1 MQTRLRR
8 VLDAFTTGLA
18 WVMMRV
24 FFRDIEVAGLERVP
38 RGVPVVVVANHA
50 NSIVDPMLML
60 AFLGIKPRILAK
72 STLWRHPVIAPFL
85 VVAGAIPVFRPKEAN
100 PARNVETFARCGEAL
115 AEGKAIA
122 LFPEGTSHDK
132 PTLQPLKTGAARM
145 VLQAQDAHEGL
156 QVLVLPVGLIY
167 EAKDRFRSRVVVN
180 VGEAIVPAPAAT
192 GSLSARAAA
201 ARSLTRQ
208 IAEGLGRVVV
218 TWAAWQA
225 GRADAT
231 RRSATSQAGPRS
243 RAGWRAAC
251 ERQPTA
257 VQPTSSSR
265 PCSPFRSSGCSTG
278 SSWAPSSDLVGVS
291 PLPCSRPSPA
301 SLRSACSTAT
311 SRAEPASCDSASNC
325 PSMPIVRSSACEAH
339 AS

>member
-231 RRSATSQAGPRS
+231 RRSATSQAGPLTPL
-243 RAGWRAAC
+243 AHAVALLGAALN
-251 ERQPTA
+251 
-257 VQPTSSSR
+257 
-265 PCSPFRSSGCSTG
+265 
-278 SSWAPSSDLVGVS
+278 WAPYKIPGWVASGVRATADGSATYKLFAALFTFPIFWLLDGLLVGAFFGS
-291 PLPCSRPSPA
+291 GWGIPA
-301 SLRSACSTAT
+301 TVLTPFAGLAALCLLDRNKP
-311 SRAEPASCDSASNC
+311 R
-325 PSMPIVRSSACEAH
+325 
-339 AS
+339 